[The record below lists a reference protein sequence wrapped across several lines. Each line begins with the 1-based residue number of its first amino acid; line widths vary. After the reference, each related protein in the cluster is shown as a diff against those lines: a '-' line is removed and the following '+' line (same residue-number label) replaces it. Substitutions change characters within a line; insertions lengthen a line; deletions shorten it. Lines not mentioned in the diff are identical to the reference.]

1 MMTIRTILAAASGGS
16 ATEGTLELACRLA
29 RAFNA
34 HVEGFHAINDPRDV
48 FVAAGSDVPIFA
60 PEILD
65 QLRQEAETTAN
76 RTRAVFDTV
85 TRRNGIQHRAAPAPA
100 IPAPSAGWREDTGY
114 APSLVARRARF
125 FDLAVLGRSERVV
138 DETHT
143 RTIEETLEAAGR
155 PILLAPAECPTTTG
169 ERIALAWN
177 GSPESV
183 HAVAAGL
190 PFLARAK
197 SVTVIVIG
205 EVDEAGGLPAL
216 IDYLSWHGVRASPI
230 ALARPA
236 DRSVGEALLNAAN
249 GANADLL
256 VMGGFGRRPWREAL
270 FGGATRDVL
279 SLKTIPLL
287 LAH

>member
-1 MMTIRTILAAASGGS
+1 MTIRTILAAASGGS
-16 ATEGTLELACRLA
+16 ATEGTLELACRLG
-29 RAFNA
+29 RAFDA
-34 HVEGFHAINDPRDV
+34 HIEGFHAINDPRDV

-85 TRRNGIQHRAAPAPA
+85 TRRHGIAHRAAPGPA
-100 IPAPSAGWREDTGY
+100 ASPAPSAGWREDTGY

-138 DETHT
+138 DEAHT

-155 PILLAPAECPTTTG
+155 PILLAPAECPATTG
-169 ERIALAWN
+169 ERVAVAWN

-190 PFLARAK
+190 PFLSRAN

-205 EVDEAGGLPAL
+205 EADETGSLPAL
-216 IDYLSWHGVRASPI
+216 IEYLSWHGVRASPT
-230 ALARPA
+230 ALARPS
-236 DRSVGEALLNAAN
+236 DQSVGEALLNAAN
-249 GANADLL
+249 TANADLL